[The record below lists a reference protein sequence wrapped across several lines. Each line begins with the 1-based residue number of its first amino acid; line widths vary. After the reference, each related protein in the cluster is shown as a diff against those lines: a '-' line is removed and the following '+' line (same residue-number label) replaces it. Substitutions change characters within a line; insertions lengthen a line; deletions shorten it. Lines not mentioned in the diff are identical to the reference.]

1 MVALSASPCYPFWK
15 KGRIFKGEEMK
26 IEKRRDPRTLIKIKI
41 DYKSKGAYLYSYSKD
56 LSEGGIFIQTKSPL
70 KVGER
75 IKLKFILP
83 ELLEKIE
90 TWGEVA
96 WVNEAGTEGLTEG
109 MGVRFVD
116 LDDRKAKL
124 IEDVIR
130 KIEEGKK
137 ATPIE

>member
-1 MVALSASPCYPFWK
+1 
-15 KGRIFKGEEMK
+15 MK

-41 DYKSKGAYLYSYSKD
+41 DYKTKGAYLYSYSKD
-56 LSEGGIFIQTKSPL
+56 LSEGGIFIQTKKPL

-75 IKLKFILP
+75 VKLKFILP

-116 LDDRKAKL
+116 LDDKRAKL
-124 IEDVIR
+124 IEDVIQ

-137 ATPIE
+137 TTPIE

>member
-1 MVALSASPCYPFWK
+1 
-15 KGRIFKGEEMK
+15 MK

-41 DYKSKGAYLYSYSKD
+41 DYESEGAYLYSYSKD
-56 LSEGGIFIQTKSPL
+56 LSEGGIFIQTSNPL

-83 ELLEKIE
+83 ELLEKVE

-96 WVNEAGTEGLTEG
+96 WVNEGGGAEGVSEG
-109 MGVRFVD
+109 MGVRFVE
-116 LDDRKAKL
+116 LESEKAKL
-124 IEDVIR
+124 IEEVIH

-137 ATPIE
+137 IAPIE

>member
-1 MVALSASPCYPFWK
+1 
-15 KGRIFKGEEMK
+15 MK
-26 IEKRRDPRTLIKIKI
+26 IEKRRDPRTIIKIKI
-41 DYKSKGAYLYSYSKD
+41 DYETEGAYLYSYSKD
-56 LSEGGIFIQTKSPL
+56 LSEGGIFIQTNKPL

-75 IKLKFILP
+75 IKLSFILP

-109 MGVRFVD
+109 MGVRFVN
-116 LDDRKAKL
+116 LDPEKTKL
-124 IEDVIR
+124 IEDVIH

-137 ATPIE
+137 TTPLE